1 MARPHEPWW
10 PVGVD
15 EIAVRLG
22 VTRTTV
28 TAWRRRSRTWKNV
41 PRFPEPAGRI
51 SGRDWWWWAD
61 VERWATEA
69 GRLPEE
75 PPGPVYRRK
84 R

>member
-1 MARPHEPWW
+1 VARPQEPWW

-15 EIAVRLG
+15 EIADRLG

-28 TAWRRRSRTWKNV
+28 TAWRQRSRTWKHV
-41 PRFPEPAGRI
+41 PRFPQPAGRL

-61 VERWATEA
+61 VEAWATET

-75 PPGPVYRRK
+75 PPAPVYRR
-84 R
+84 RR